1 MTKPTR
7 HHRCT
12 KIVATLGPGTD
23 ADGVLEKIIRA
34 GVNVCRVNCSHAS
47 HDGIRAQI
55 AHVRRTAS
63 TIGKPVAILLDLQG
77 PKIRVGKVN
86 APLELNSGDLLE
98 VVMDERVGSGRR
110 CGTTYP
116 EMADDVVVGDRV
128 LFDDGKLSGSVE
140 AVVLTTSPKE
150 VHIRIDVGGLLGSNK
165 GINLPDAKISAASVT
180 EKDRADLIVGVNAG
194 VDYVALSFVR
204 SPEDVLELKRLLKEA
219 GSPNLPIISKI
230 ERREAV
236 ANIDDILT
244 ESHGIMVARGDLG
257 VEMPL
262 EKLPI
267 YQKQLIRAANR
278 HGAIVIT
285 ATQMLDSMERNP
297 RPTRAETTDVANA
310 ILDGTDAVML
320 SGETAVGQYPV
331 ESVKVMDSIAR
342 NVEASEFFRSPSE
355 DERPCG
361 KGATF
366 TVAAAAT
373 QATENRRPLVLFT
386 WSGLSARIASKFRPV
401 TPFFALAPTQAV
413 CDRLAMVWGA
423 QPVRVSTAQNTD
435 ELISMGE
442 RELLKR
448 GLIAPGDE
456 VVVVAGS
463 STMKGA
469 NNLLKLLVVGE

>member
-1 MTKPTR
+1 MTTPKIP
-7 HHRCT
+7 HRCT
-12 KIVATLGPGTD
+12 KIVATLGPRTNSK
-23 ADGVLEKIIRA
+23 GVLEAIIRA

-55 AHVRRTAS
+55 AHVRRTAA

-77 PKIRVGKVN
+77 PKIRVGKVDK
-86 APLELNSGDLLE
+86 PLELEDGDLLE
-98 VVMDERVGSGRR
+98 VVMDERVGTGKR

-116 EMADDVVVGDRV
+116 EMADDVEAGDRV
-128 LFDDGKLSGSVE
+128 LFDDGKLSGAVE
-140 AVVLTTSPKE
+140 AVIKDTTPKE
-150 VHIRIDVGGLLGSNK
+150 VHIRMDVGGVLGSNK

-194 VDYVALSFVR
+194 VDYIALSFVR
-204 SPEDVLELKRLLKEA
+204 SPEDVLELKRLLKAA
-219 GSPNLPIISKI
+219 GAPDMPIISKI

-236 ANIDDILT
+236 ANIDAILV

-320 SGETAVGQYPV
+320 SGETAVGLYPV
-331 ESVKVMDSIAR
+331 EAVTVMDSIAR
-342 NVEASEFFRSPSE
+342 NVEASEFFRSPSA
-355 DERPCG
+355 DERPSG
-361 KGATF
+361 QGSTY
-366 TVAAAAT
+366 TVASAAT
-373 QATENRRPLVLFT
+373 QATEGWRPLVLFT
-386 WSGLSARIASKFRPV
+386 WSGLSALIASKFRPI
-401 TPFFALAPTQAV
+401 TPFFALAPTQTV
-413 CDRLAMVWGA
+413 CDRLALVWGA
-423 QPVRVSTAQNTD
+423 QPIRITTAQNTD

-469 NNLLKLLVVGE
+469 NNLMKLLVVGE

>member
-1 MTKPTR
+1 MTTPIRT
-7 HHRCT
+7 HRCT
-12 KIVATLGPGTD
+12 KIVATLGPKTNCE
-23 ADGVLEKIIRA
+23 GVLEAIIRA

-55 AHVRRTAS
+55 AHVRRTAAA
-63 TIGKPVAILLDLQG
+63 IDKPVAILLDLQG
-77 PKIRVGKVN
+77 PKIRVGKVDQ
-86 APLELNSGDLLE
+86 PLELECGDLLE
-98 VVMDERVGSGRR
+98 VVMDERVGSGKR
-110 CGTTYP
+110 CGTTYS
-116 EMADDVVVGDRV
+116 EMADDVVAGDRV
-128 LFDDGKLSGSVE
+128 LFDDGKLSGAVE
-140 AVVLTTSPKE
+140 AVLLNTSPKE

-219 GSPNLPIISKI
+219 GATDIPIISKI
-230 ERREAV
+230 ERRESV
-236 ANIDDILT
+236 ENIDAILKV
-244 ESHGIMVARGDLG
+244 SDGIMVARGDLG

-278 HGAIVIT
+278 HGALVIT

-320 SGETAVGQYPV
+320 SGETAVGLYPV
-331 ESVKVMDSIAR
+331 EAVTVMDSIAR
-342 NVEASEFFRSPSE
+342 NVECSEFFRAPTD
-355 DERPCG
+355 DERPTG
-361 KGATF
+361 TGSTY

-373 QATENRRPLVLFT
+373 QATQGRRALVLFT
-386 WSGLSARIASKFRPV
+386 WSGLSARVASKFRPI

-423 QPVRVSTAQNTD
+423 QPIRVPTSQNTD
-435 ELISMGE
+435 ELISIGE

-448 GLIAPGDE
+448 KLIAPGDE
-456 VVVVAGS
+456 VVVVAGT

-469 NNLLKLLVVGE
+469 NNLMKLLVVGE